1 MPTFES
7 CAHSLRRYLFLP
19 LCVWACNCRILFS
32 RSSPGDDSIDGG
44 DLTRKSGFKS
54 LFIRKTYSGPNPDAY
69 RGPNEDLLLWVKYFE
84 AECCERNEID
94 DDFDFFFHRVDY
106 IAWNGA
112 NPDLCI
118 GSKSLA
124 KGTDSSLRTVRS
136 SNAHGPNTELYKGP
150 KIGLAKGSIYSPMKV
165 PNVKCNWLSAVNQ

>member
-94 DDFDFFFHRVDY
+94 DDFDFFS
-106 IAWNGA
+106 
-112 NPDLCI
+112 I
-118 GSKSLA
+118 GSITSHGMAPILICVLA
-124 KGTDSSLRTVRS
+124 AKVWPKAPIHHCGQCVRATLMVRIQNSTKGRKLAWLKAASIHPWKFRMLNVTDCPL
-136 SNAHGPNTELYKGP
+136 
-150 KIGLAKGSIYSPMKV
+150 
-165 PNVKCNWLSAVNQ
+165 